1 MNCIQVA
8 NNNFN
13 WANNLVESEG
23 ASYLDNPS
31 IAGCLYVGL
40 LSAGGLVVFT
50 AKTSIDLVKRSV
62 TQLSYQDVLAS
73 IVSIV
78 ATVIALAI
86 FPLIFTGSSAFLL
99 YNLVD
104 CTKAKPSEE
113 EKVNTSAKVIYL

>member
-13 WANNLVESEG
+13 WVNNLVETEG

-31 IAGCLYVGL
+31 IAGCLYLGL
-40 LSAGGLVVFT
+40 LTAGGLITFT

-62 TQLSYQDVLAS
+62 TQLSYQDILAS
-73 IVSIV
+73 IVSIA
-78 ATVIALAI
+78 ATVIAVTI
-86 FPLIFTGSSAFLL
+86 FPLIFAVSSAFLL

-104 CTKAKPSEE
+104 CTKAKTEE
-113 EKVNTSAKVIYL
+113 EKVNSNVKTIYLQ